1 MLFRISVSNI
11 IHPAKPG
18 YGMLSFPGKD
28 SLEITVGELVFT
40 SWIDAVVEKELVIL
54 FIIGWF

>member
-1 MLFRISVSNI
+1 
-11 IHPAKPG
+11 
-18 YGMLSFPGKD
+18 MLSLPGKD